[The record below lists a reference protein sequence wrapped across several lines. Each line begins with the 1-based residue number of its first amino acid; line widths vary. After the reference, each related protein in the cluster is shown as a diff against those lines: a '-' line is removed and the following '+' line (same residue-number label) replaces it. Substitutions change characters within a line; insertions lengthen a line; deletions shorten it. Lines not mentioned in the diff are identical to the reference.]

1 MEQPQG
7 PWGWLKLEK
16 YNLMGKITFFW
27 EIDSKWNTNRDV
39 INILFLFNS
48 LIFICLSCL
57 QSYHLKLK
65 NLQRKQI
72 TYFLLESFF
81 TNLPALGGMCCAA
94 LTQSGRTLRLHRL
107 YPSRLLCPWGFSR
120 QEYWGGLPC
129 PSPGD
134 LPTQRSNP
142 GLPHFRQILY
152 HLSHRKAQEY
162 WSGSPIPSPADL
174 PHSGIELGSPALQ
187 ADSLPAEL
195 PGKPWR
201 SVVL

>member
-1 MEQPQG
+1 MESDEKLTVSCVLLVCCSKWRGGAGQLEQPQG

-81 TNLPALGGMCCAA
+81 TNLPALGGMCRAA

-134 LPTQRSNP
+134 LPDSEIEPRSAA
-142 GLPHFRQILY
+142 F
-152 HLSHRKAQEY
+152 
-162 WSGSPIPSPADL
+162 
-174 PHSGIELGSPALQ
+174 Q
-187 ADSLPAEL
+187 ADSLPSEPQESPRILEWVA
-195 PGKPWR
+195 
-201 SVVL
+201 